1 MVGLLS
7 CVVLSCAAF
16 YLLFFNSYE
25 DFKTF
30 WFFLIGGIVVGIG
43 VGILLYKFPKVG
55 ASFAAAWGGIVLG
68 IFLNTLLLSSFALTW
83 SIYAAMAIGAI
94 VCVFLAF
101 KFYDPVIIISTAV
114 LGGYAITRGISFYGK
129 HYYNEFE
136 FVNMIQSGMVSDI
149 DKIYYLYIAGFIILS
164 IAGGFVQ
171 RKRFLKGY
179 YRKKVR
185 AIARR

>member
-7 CVVLSCAAF
+7 CVVLSCAIF
-16 YLLFFNSYE
+16 YLMFFKSTE

-30 WFFLIGGIVVGIG
+30 WFFLIGGIIVGIG
-43 VGILLYKFPKVG
+43 VGVLLYKFPKIG

-68 IFLNTLLLSSFALTW
+68 MFLNTLFLSSLALTW
-83 SIYAAMAIGAI
+83 SIYAAAVIGAV

-114 LGGYAITRGISFYGK
+114 LGAYAITRGISFYGG

-136 FVNMIQSGMVSDI
+136 LANLIQSGLLSDI
-149 DKIYYLYIAGFIILS
+149 DKIYYCYIVGFIILS

-171 RKRFLKGY
+171 RKRFLKGF